1 MKYIR
6 KFEEVEA
13 VQFLWG
19 VPENEEGIIKFAKTS
34 EVKACIEK
42 RPGGRIWMEIKKDG
56 CKFELENKD
65 FLVWADGRLC
75 AIKEA
80 DFLKAYEEFRPP
92 RLELMENDK
101 GVSFKR
107 VTSGFYVD
115 VLQLL
120 NIKFITLQRGFA
132 ERYTAV
138 FTFKNGSTE
147 TLSANGESVMNEIK
161 KFIEKEL
168 L

>member
-19 VPENEEGIIKFAKTS
+19 VPGNEEEIKKFAKTS

-42 RPGGRIWMEIKKDG
+42 HPGGRIWLEIKKNG
-56 CKFELENKD
+56 GISEIENKD
-65 FLVWADGRLC
+65 FLVWANGRLC

-80 DFLKAYEEFRPP
+80 DFLKDYQELKPP
-92 RLELMENDK
+92 RLELIRDEKDVRFKKVNDNYF
-101 GVSFKR
+101 VDISQIQSFWCGAR
-107 VTSGFYVD
+107 VTGLD
-115 VLQLL
+115 ILEL
-120 NIKFITLQRGFA
+120 A
-132 ERYTAV
+132 E
-138 FTFKNGSTE
+138 FNFKNGKTE
-147 TLSANGESVMNEIK
+147 SFVIGIGITEEAVNGFK
-161 KFIEKEL
+161 KEL